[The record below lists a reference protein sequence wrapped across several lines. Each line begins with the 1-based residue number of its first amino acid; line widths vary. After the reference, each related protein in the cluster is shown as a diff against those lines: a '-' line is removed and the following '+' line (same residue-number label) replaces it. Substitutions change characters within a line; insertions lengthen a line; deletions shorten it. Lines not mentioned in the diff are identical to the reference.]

1 MKKKVLK
8 LTLIIVILLIII
20 DQLSKILIIK
30 NYHEPFG
37 NKLIKIEIAENKG
50 IAFGINSG
58 NNKNIIITIIV
69 LIIIINFI
77 TNQIDRIDT
86 KTNIS
91 VSMILAGGISNLIDR
106 IFRGYV
112 VDFISLKNFAIFN
125 IADIFIVIGWI
136 LLIIFIIKFAKE

>member
-1 MKKKVLK
+1 M
-8 LTLIIVILLIII
+8 IIIII

-30 NYHEPFG
+30 NYHEQIG
-37 NKLIKIEIAENKG
+37 NELIKIEIAENKG

-91 VSMILAGGISNLIDR
+91 VSMILAGGVSNLIDR

-136 LLIIFIIKFAKE
+136 LLRIFIIKFAKE

>member
-1 MKKKVLK
+1 MKNKVLK

-20 DQLSKILIIK
+20 DQLSKLLIIK

-37 NKLIKIEIAENKG
+37 NELIKIEIAENKG

-77 TNQIDRIDT
+77 RNQIERIDT

-112 VDFISLKNFAIFN
+112 VDFINLKNFAIFN

>member
-1 MKKKVLK
+1 MLKVGR
-8 LTLIIVILLIII
+8 
-20 DQLSKILIIK
+20 
-30 NYHEPFG
+30 EF
-37 NKLIKIEIAENKG
+37 IKIEIAENQG

-77 TNQIDRIDT
+77 RNQIERIDT

-106 IFRGYV
+106 IFRGYI
-112 VDFISLKNFAIFN
+112 VDFISLNNFAIFN
-125 IADIFIVIGWI
+125 IADMFIVIGWI